1 MDSESYWSRMRSAQ
15 LRRRRLLASLAA
27 GGASLGLLA
36 CASGKKSA
44 ASGGSSASGS
54 SGAAAQGAPVRV
66 LVSNG
71 MKAALM
77 ELQPQCERAIGHPL
91 AVQFHSTVGV
101 KKKIEAGEA
110 FDVAVITTE
119 AIDDLIKEGK
129 LAKGS
134 RADVAHS
141 SLVSCF

>member
-1 MDSESYWSRMRSAQ
+1 VTLRSFRAP
-15 LRRRRLLASLAA
+15 LIAIALSFFYALE
-27 GGASLGLLA
+27 
-36 CASGKKSA
+36 
-44 ASGGSSASGS
+44 
-54 SGAAAQGAPVRV
+54 AAAQGAPVRV